1 MLSIPIISEFDGKG
15 IDRAV
20 REFKQLE
27 TVGEK
32 AQFAIKKAAIPA
44 AAAITGIAIALGDAT
59 KAAIDD
65 QKEQSQLKTI
75 LKNTTDATDLQVAA
89 IEDQISFM
97 SRASGIADTDYR
109 IALETL
115 TIATEDTEE
124 AMDLMNIV
132 MDTSVG
138 LHTDSAGVADALA
151 KAYDGNFKALRNLS
165 PEIKQMVDDGADLDQ
180 IMGYMADTFGGSVAA
195 NAETA
200 AGKMDIL
207 KNSIGETKESIGEA
221 LIPVIEAGL
230 PYLQKFAD
238 WAEKNPDKFVIIAGA
253 IGAVA
258 ASIVAVNIA
267 MALNPFTLIAAGIA
281 ILVVGLIAAYKKFSW
296 FREGIKFM
304 INGIIQAFE
313 TLVNAVIMT
322 VNGMIRAYNALP
334 FLGDVDTIGHLNLG
348 RLQHGDIPDRS
359 SARTMDIPKMASG
372 GIVNSPT
379 LAMIG
384 EAGPEAVIPL
394 SRMGQ
399 MGGTNNVT
407 INVNGGDPQSVVNAL
422 RRYMQL
428 NGSVPIRI
436 SN

>member
-15 IDRAV
+15 IDRAL

-27 TVGEK
+27 TVGQK
-32 AQFAIKKAAIPA
+32 AQFAIKKAAVPA
-44 AAAITGIAIALGDAT
+44 AAAIGGIAIALGDAT
-59 KAAIDD
+59 KAAMDD
-65 QKEQSQLKTI
+65 QREQAQLKTI
-75 LKNTTDATDLQVAA
+75 LQNTTDATDLQVKA
-89 IEDQISFM
+89 IEDQITKM

-124 AMDLMNIV
+124 AMGLMNIV
-132 MDTSVG
+132 MDTSMG

-151 KAYDGNFKALRNLS
+151 KAYDGNFKALKVLS
-165 PEIKQMVDDGADLDQ
+165 PEIKQMVDDGADLDE

-207 KNSIGETKESIGEA
+207 KNSIGETKESIGAA

-238 WAEKNPDKFVIIAGA
+238 WAGDNPDKFVIIAGA

-267 MALNPFTLIAAGIA
+267 MSLNPFVIAAVGITA
-281 ILVVGLIAAYKKFSW
+281 MAVGFNKLADAMDRINKVGGFAARLLGGLISPVVGLTANIIKGLPGLADLFSSDNKPNPASQ
-296 FREGIKFM
+296 I
-304 INGIIQAFE
+304 
-313 TLVNAVIMT
+313 V
-322 VNGMIRAYNALP
+322 
-334 FLGDVDTIGHLNLG
+334 
-348 RLQHGDIPDRS
+348 
-359 SARTMDIPKMASG
+359 IPKMASG
-372 GIVNSPT
+372 GVVNSPT

-384 EAGPEAVIPL
+384 EKGPEAVIPL
-394 SRMGQ
+394 SKMGQ
-399 MGGTNNVT
+399 MGGG
-407 INVNGGDPQSVVNAL
+407 INITVNTGVGDPVAIGKSIVDALTAYKSRTGSLASVLA
-422 RRYMQL
+422 
-428 NGSVPIRI
+428 
-436 SN
+436 